1 MAATISATARKAIDI
16 RLIDARNALSTK
28 ERFETPATT
37 PCLFAFAR
45 HSRNP
50 EARILALTTLIARAG
65 HTLQKQ
71 DRDLWEQIKSV
82 LETYFEKDSI
92 PNHILDRFRYDGP
105 TNGLRIWAHGVLHKR
120 EKVADNDIPDVIKRW
135 KARDAKKDMDRT
147 AKAFFVP
154 VGEIRENKYDLSI
167 NRYKELTY
175 QSAQHESPTTIIQR
189 MRQIEAGI
197 TADLAELESLL
208 K

>member
-120 EKVADNDIPDVIKRW
+120 EKVAAEATRVVPQQP
-135 KARDAKKDMDRT
+135 KAAEKITLNASDTPPARKKGWSKPHKGFGDL
-147 AKAFFVP
+147 P
-154 VGEIRENKYDLSI
+154 VLLP
-167 NRYKELTY
+167 EL
-175 QSAQHESPTTIIQR
+175 AQAI
-189 MRQIEAGI
+189 A
-197 TADLAELESLL
+197 A
-208 K
+208 